1 MTKHTKRFNDVRSY
15 SRDRLANPLWRGALI
30 FLIGLVVG
38 WFVFGW
44 LLFPVKYTN
53 AYPNEL
59 QPEVVNDYLLM
70 TAESYAAT
78 GDLRTAAKRLRYWE
92 PEELAV
98 MVLSL
103 AQSLETTD
111 PAGAAYLQVLAR
123 DLHLSSAPGSS
134 SAPPPASGFNFWWLL
149 SAILALVVLVIL
161 IKIAQRFGWLKPRTR
176 SQPEEKPAITEGEE
190 VATPIAEVSPVA
202 TTPQQSSSSDQAL
215 ALPARA
221 SEGAAAAASAAVVV
235 DAVSTQQGEMPEGE
249 EDETPETA
257 DEDESYLPE
266 EAPDFP
272 PHESADSI
280 PEPDDAEPTG
290 DSPTIDVPVSPQIPA
305 DEIDVIDMDLAG
317 NNDQLTPKVLRFNGD
332 PAYNTIVAIESNG
345 DYLGEYGLSAG
356 RPAPDNPVQV
366 LTLEAWL
373 FDKSDT
379 QTTETALVPP
389 VVATDPELKA
399 RYANEDSVVLPLK
412 PGQIILLETAELRL
426 EGRVRRVQ
434 FGPATREGVPVIEF
448 AEIEM
453 VGRRQ

>member
-1 MTKHTKRFNDVRSY
+1 MTKHTQRFNDVRSY
-15 SRDRLANPLWRGALI
+15 SRDRLANPVWRGALI

-92 PEELAV
+92 PEELGV
-98 MVLSL
+98 MILSL

-111 PAGAAYLQVLAR
+111 PAGAAYLQILAR
-123 DLHLSSAPGSS
+123 DLHLASAPGSS
-134 SAPPPASGFNFWWLL
+134 SAPPATRGVNFWWLL
-149 SAILALVVLVIL
+149 GAILAVVVLAVL
-161 IKIAQRFGWLKPRTR
+161 IKIAQRFGWLKPRSR
-176 SQPEEKPAITEGEE
+176 SLPEEHPATEGKAE
-190 VATPIAEVSPVA
+190 AAPIAEVGSA
-202 TTPQQSSSSDQAL
+202 TATPEHGTSSEQAL
-215 ALPARA
+215 ALPAHA
-221 SEGAAAAASAAVVV
+221 SKDAGAVADAAVVLGATSAQK
-235 DAVSTQQGEMPEGE
+235 DAAPEAVE
-249 EDETPETA
+249 EVTPELTV
-257 DEDESYLPE
+257 DEESHLPE
-266 EAPDFP
+266 QAPDLP
-272 PHESADSI
+272 PSESADVI
-280 PEPDDAEPTG
+280 PEPDSFETPDDAPDE
-290 DSPTIDVPVSPQIPA
+290 DVPASPQVPA

-317 NNDQLTPKVLRFNGD
+317 NNHQLTPKVLRFDGD
-332 PAYNTIVAIESNG
+332 PAYNTIVAIEANG

-356 RPAPDNPVQV
+356 RPAPDNPIQV

-389 VVATDPELKA
+389 VVAADPELKA
-399 RYANEDSVVLPLK
+399 RYTNEDSVVLPLK